1 LTSPLIEGKEKKMP
15 LIQSA
20 KKALRR
26 DKKRTIVNLK
36 IKNKMKIALKKAK
49 KKTTK
54 KNLSLAYSAIDKAL
68 KKKIIHKNKAARLKS
83 RLMRKS

>member
-1 LTSPLIEGKEKKMP
+1 MP
-15 LIQSA
+15 LTQSA

-26 DKKRTIVNLK
+26 DKKRTIVNLR
-36 IKNKMKIALKKAK
+36 IKNKMKAALKKTK

-54 KNLSLAYSAIDKAL
+54 ENLSLAYSAIGKAL

-83 RLMRKS
+83 KLMKKA